1 MNKKILYEEIIAL
14 EENRQDN
21 ILLENNVN
29 AVKETLD
36 KLLVAYRNT
45 TFPDQT
51 KSSLQATNL
60 SSELI
65 TIQNK
70 LSDLIIN
77 MENFFFFFNLF
88 RTIRKI

>member
-21 ILLENNVN
+21 MLLENNVN
-29 AVKETLD
+29 AVKEGLD

-51 KSSLQATNL
+51 KTSLQATKL

-65 TIQNK
+65 TIRSK

-77 MENFFFFFNLF
+77 MENF
-88 RTIRKI
+88 

>member
-21 ILLENNVN
+21 ILLENNIN
-29 AVKETLD
+29 AVKEGLD

-45 TFPDQT
+45 TFPDQP
-51 KSSLQATNL
+51 KASLQATNL

-77 MENFFFFFNLF
+77 MENF
-88 RTIRKI
+88 